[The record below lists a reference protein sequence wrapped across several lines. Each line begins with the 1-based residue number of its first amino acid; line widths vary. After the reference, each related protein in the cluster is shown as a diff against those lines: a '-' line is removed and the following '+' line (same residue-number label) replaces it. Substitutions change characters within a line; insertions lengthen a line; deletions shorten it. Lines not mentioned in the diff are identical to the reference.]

1 MSSTFFLR
9 EFCFVVQS
17 FFKFAEAEWWA
28 MEVKSHA
35 GRVSGASR
43 VSLVQAVRG
52 VVQTRP
58 SWGCIVLVQP
68 SVLPVWKGA
77 TLSWVFTP
85 TTVKGSLAEKS
96 AMYFLDWK

>member
-52 VVQTRP
+52 GGAGDGPPENQLISARRDNP
-58 SWGCIVLVQP
+58 NGPEREKNFCDNRCCERN
-68 SVLPVWKGA
+68 PVFMKG
-77 TLSWVFTP
+77 TEDL
-85 TTVKGSLAEKS
+85 
-96 AMYFLDWK
+96 